1 MVIVLGMSFGSHIH
15 RKKSSSS
22 SLSSSAKRK
31 ERTPTQQTQQPTGI
45 RKKSEFIC
53 TTKFNN
59 QLPDVPFDPKFLVFP
74 FTENQF
80 VKYRTTS
87 LEKNYK
93 RPIYTNPTLGMNINV
108 IDPDVYRS
116 SSFLSELD
124 EVDNTLVRDYSS
136 TQKANGG
143 FQLKASWLRRTEYF
157 TPQVEQT
164 FGTSISEDK
173 LNNATEVE
181 ELYPEERARKIDK
194 SFAHIPENE
203 YEHPTQQS
211 LKVEKVLPLFPAYGL
226 WMNTN
231 FRATFP
237 QDPFKKNEKHTL
249 IPDRSALVSYTITNE
264 KEGKEPQAENEH
276 VETIANLSI
285 PIERE
290 NDNDTLDDISEFQRS
305 ESFNYKITNSEAS
318 NQQEYVLILNSEK
331 SFYFPINGGII
342 SLKHKGTLSGKNM
355 VKRAKRE
362 EQSEAELINL
372 FENYI
377 EEE

>member
-181 ELYPEERARKIDK
+181 ELYPEERARKIEQV
-194 SFAHIPENE
+194 SLIEWFANN
-203 YEHPTQQS
+203 Y
-211 LKVEKVLPLFPAYGL
+211 
-226 WMNTN
+226 
-231 FRATFP
+231 
-237 QDPFKKNEKHTL
+237 FKWGCELEFIT
-249 IPDRSALVSYTITNE
+249 DRSQ
-264 KEGKEPQAENEH
+264 EGSQFCKG
-276 VETIANLSI
+276 
-285 PIERE
+285 
-290 NDNDTLDDISEFQRS
+290 F
-305 ESFNYKITNSEAS
+305 
-318 NQQEYVLILNSEK
+318 
-331 SFYFPINGGII
+331 GGIGGI
-342 SLKHKGTLSGKNM
+342 LRFKPDFMNNNLYNDD
-355 VKRAKRE
+355 
-362 EQSEAELINL
+362 SEWVDDDD
-372 FENYI
+372 FEDL
-377 EEE
+377 